1 MRRTVL
7 SPLEQSGHRG
17 QELRPGLSVVRIV
30 ARPGS
35 PSVPWLGLGTVGL
48 LSQGSTL
55 DVEVRSE
62 ELLRQLS
69 HAIKNQLGHP
79 KTQRGFENM
88 TQQVTSCLKLVLYGI
103 RAPIIDPFL
112 AWKQHPYDPLV

>member
-30 ARPGS
+30 VRPGA
-35 PSVPWLGLGTVGL
+35 VPGLGLGTVGL

-69 HAIKNQLGHP
+69 YAIKNQLGHP
-79 KTQRGFENM
+79 KTQ
-88 TQQVTSCLKLVLYGI
+88 QV
-103 RAPIIDPFL
+103 
-112 AWKQHPYDPLV
+112 